1 MRRLLCEIKV
11 SCSSLTTVVFFF
23 DIMCLMQI
31 KKVEVD
37 EN

>member
-1 MRRLLCEIKV
+1 MCRLLCEIKV
-11 SCSSLTTVVFFF
+11 LCSSLTTVVFFF
-23 DIMCLMQI
+23 DLMYLLLI